1 MFDLVQ
7 RNWFGCSARRCI
19 LGASLPA
26 ILFLAGCVT
35 GTMTTSTRPETVP
48 SHIYPLPLDNVLAQA
63 AQLLFEK
70 GWRVQR
76 VGNILFTN
84 WLVGEIQSPQRD
96 QVAQAS
102 VTGSLVGYRVFGE
115 RIDAGYCTIR
125 VERMVATPSM
135 LDFGQRKG
143 GHQVEQTTTA
153 SMRTPT
159 PVHNESRTL
168 MSPFE
173 TLPEFA
179 EDSPNKSSLT
189 GVPSG
194 MVVSQ
199 RERDTTL
206 ELELQEQIDP
216 LLGPATRQADAL
228 AVAGSAGAL
237 ADAGFSTVPQQ
248 MVNPVERPD
257 SEPRVGVAAPVTA
270 EQRPA
275 ALAGVWAGTFT
286 FRGSVT
292 GSFSGEVPVAVD
304 GDSVEVDD
312 FCPESGG
319 TLTMRGLH
327 NSAAWQGKLACSAIR
342 MKGCPSATFTYDFVN
357 ATLNEGTLTVVAA
370 GTVDTDIRCHD
381 STGDGI
387 FHTGGPLSVAFVAH
401 KADYVHIAV
410 TKVKRPTLCV
420 WPSDWED
427 FASNGSMAM
436 PEPALDDAAY
446 LGIIRAKGSRLTDIQ
461 RLLRHCRQ
469 VVLLH
474 GQPVLMRLAV
484 TRPHQ

>member
-7 RNWFGCSARRCI
+7 RNWSGWSARRCI
-19 LGASLPA
+19 PGAILPA

-35 GTMTTSTRPETVP
+35 GTTTTSVRPETIP
-48 SHIYPLPLDNVLAQA
+48 SHIYPLPLDNVLAQT
-63 AQLLFEK
+63 AQLLVEK

-76 VGNILFTN
+76 AGNILFTN
-84 WLVGEIQSPQRD
+84 WLAGEIESPQRD

-125 VERMVATPSM
+125 VERLVATPST
-135 LDFGQRKG
+135 LDFGQRRG
-143 GHQVEQTTTA
+143 GHQVEQTTTT
-153 SMRTPT
+153 SMRSST
-159 PVHNESRTL
+159 PVHNENRTL
-168 MSPFE
+168 MAPFE

-179 EDSPNKSSLT
+179 EDSANKSALT
-189 GVPSG
+189 GVPPG
-194 MVVSQ
+194 LVVSQ

-206 ELELQEQIDP
+206 EVALQEQIDP
-216 LLGPATRQADAL
+216 LLAPAARQGTL
-228 AVAGSAGAL
+228 AGSADTL
-237 ADAGFSTVPQQ
+237 ADAGFSAAPQQ
-248 MVNPVERPD
+248 AVNPVLRPD
-257 SEPRVGVAAPVTA
+257 SEPGVGIVAPVTA
-270 EQRPA
+270 EQRPT

-304 GDSVEVDD
+304 GDSVEVED

-342 MKGCPSATFTYDFVN
+342 LKGCPSATLTYDFVN

-370 GTVDTDIRCHD
+370 GTVNTDIRCHD
-381 STGDGI
+381 ATGDGI
-387 FHTGGPLSVAFVAH
+387 FHTGGPLSVAFVAR

-410 TKVKRPTLCV
+410 TKVKKPTLCV

-446 LGIIRAKGSRLTDIQ
+446 LGIIRAKGSRLTEIQ